1 MTLREPSGRCPQ
13 RPDQQ
18 LIESDDK
25 ETQMFLRGLEGWHI
39 VIIVALIAVLFGAK
53 RMPDAARSFGQS
65 LRIFKAEMKASS
77 TADESEAT
85 RAPDP
90 VAHPAP
96 MITTSEVAGPTPA
109 QNIESVPAS
118 RAGTPAR

>member
-1 MTLREPSGRCPQ
+1 
-13 RPDQQ
+13 
-18 LIESDDK
+18 
-25 ETQMFLRGLEGWHI
+25 MFLRGLEGWHI

-53 RMPDAARSFGQS
+53 RMPDAARSIGQS

-85 RAPDP
+85 RAPDRT
-90 VAHPAP
+90 AHPAP
-96 MITTSEVAGPTPA
+96 VITAGEVAGPAPVE
-109 QNIESVPAS
+109 NIEPVSAS